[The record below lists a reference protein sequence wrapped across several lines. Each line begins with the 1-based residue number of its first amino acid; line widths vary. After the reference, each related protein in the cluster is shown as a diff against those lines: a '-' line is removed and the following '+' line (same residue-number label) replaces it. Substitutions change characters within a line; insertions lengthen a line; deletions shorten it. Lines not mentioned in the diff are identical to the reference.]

1 MPQAELEQKL
11 SEIAAPVVAD
21 LGYALVQVKVSGIGR
36 ATNVQVMAE
45 DPATGKLPID
55 ACALISR
62 MLSPVL
68 DVADVISTQYRLEV
82 SSPGIDRPLVTEDD
96 FRRFAGLD
104 TKIETHE
111 PLESGQRRF
120 SGVLQG
126 MTDDGNVTIQTE
138 TGDAV
143 IAYSNIAKAKLMLTD
158 ALIKATKAGWPPVA
172 ETADTDGQAPANDDV
187 QTTTG
192 SNNDEE

>member
-1 MPQAELEQKL
+1 MAQTELENKL
-11 SEIAAPVVAD
+11 SELAAPVVAD
-21 LGYALVQVKVSGIGR
+21 LGYALVQVKISGIGR

-82 SSPGIDRPLVTEDD
+82 SSPGIDRPLITKDD
-96 FRRFAGLD
+96 FVRFAGQEC
-104 TKIETHE
+104 KIETE
-111 PLESGQRRF
+111 DPLPNSQRRF
-120 SGVLQG
+120 TGLLKG
-126 MTDDGNVTIQTE
+126 MDGDDVILETE
-138 TGDAV
+138 TGTV
-143 IAYSNIAKAKLMLTD
+143 TIAFKNILKAKLVLTD
-158 ALIKATKAGWPPVA
+158 ALIRASLAGSAKSATA
-172 ETADTDGQAPANDDV
+172 EQDND
-187 QTTTG
+187 TTTG